1 MVFVPG
7 LCGRGGVTNYRHIF
21 PGFLLGASGFSGASG
36 ASAKASVVEL
46 AKQSG
51 KKERNG
57 LRNAVRRPLPLKTT
71 LSGVFLQVFLRRSL
85 RSCLYQDEA
94 RPSLTSRRMKTKET
108 K

>member
-71 LSGVFLQVFLRRSL
+71 LSGVFYKFFYAALF
-85 RSCLYQDEA
+85 A
-94 RPSLTSRRMKTKET
+94 RASTKTKQGHLLHLGG
-108 K
+108 